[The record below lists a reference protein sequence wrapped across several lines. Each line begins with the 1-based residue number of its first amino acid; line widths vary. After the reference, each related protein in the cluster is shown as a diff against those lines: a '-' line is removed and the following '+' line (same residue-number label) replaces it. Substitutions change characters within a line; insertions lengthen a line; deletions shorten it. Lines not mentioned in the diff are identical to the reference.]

1 MKRIQRGFTLI
12 EVLITVVIIAIL
24 AAVAFPSYNRHVAK
38 AKRASAQ
45 AVMQGI
51 ASRQEQHMLNA
62 RTYFPAA
69 GGNST
74 DLAAIRTALG
84 VNIPDDVTGNY
95 DFTVTSDNAAT
106 PPVHSVTAAPKG
118 SQASD
123 DSACGTLTLRSTGA
137 KERSGTSST
146 CW

>member
-1 MKRIQRGFTLI
+1 MKPTQRGFTLV
-12 EVLITVVIIAIL
+12 EAMITVAIIAIL

-38 AKRASAQ
+38 AKRAAAQ

-74 DLAAIRTALG
+74 DVAAIATALG
-84 VNIPDDVTGNY
+84 VSIPSDVAVNY

-118 SQASD
+118 SQATN
-123 DSACGTLTLRSTGA
+123 DSVCGTLTLRSTGA
-137 KERSGTSST
+137 KERTGSAST